1 MISEMDFHTDTGR
14 RCLDLAATLG
24 DRFGSPLERLVEPES
39 LAEWFAS
46 VAGSPLP
53 AKVTSEDLATVRNL
67 RDSIGRVADALYD
80 NQAPD
85 VNDIARIN
93 DHAATF
99 PSPPRLAL
107 DGRSVMASEDTT
119 LEAVLGEIARDAID
133 LLSGPDFAK
142 VKRCAAEDC
151 SVLFVDYSRPG
162 KRRWCSMSRCGNRAK
177 KRAYNA
183 RQKPSDD

>member
-1 MISEMDFHTDTGR
+1 MTSEMDFHTDTGR
-14 RCLDLAATLG
+14 PSLDFAATLG
-24 DRFGSPLERLVEPES
+24 DRFGSPLERLQGPES
-39 LAEWFAS
+39 IAEWFVT
-46 VAGSPLP
+46 VAERPLP
-53 AKVTSEDLATVRNL
+53 DALTQADLEVVRAL

-80 NQAPD
+80 GCPPNAE
-85 VNDIARIN
+85 DIDRVN

-99 PSPPRLAL
+99 PPAPRLAP
-107 DGRSVMASEDTT
+107 DGRTMMASAGVS
-119 LEAVLGEIARDAID
+119 LEAALGEIARDAID

-177 KRAYNA
+177 KRTYNA
-183 RQKPSDD
+183 RPKSSDR